1 MNRSIVIRLIAKDLH
16 LQRWIVAG
24 ALVAGVA
31 SLALTDSGRGDGEAS
46 GTGLDLG
53 FLLFLTTLITFGIL
67 VPMLGIL
74 KESQDKSQLFVLS
87 LPVSP
92 AQYARSKVLAALA
105 TFLLP
110 WLALTAGVAMLTLAT
125 DRPDGGLPFFVA
137 LMGFLLGN
145 FCTLTAL
152 VAIARSELWA
162 VVGILITNVSV
173 TPFLVHLGKLPGV
186 AGRSGEAVATW
197 SPEVLTLLAIELAWI
212 VAALA
217 LAFWLPTRRHDF
229 L

>member
-1 MNRSIVIRLIAKDLH
+1 MSRSIVARLVAKDLY
-16 LQRWIVAG
+16 LQRWLVAG

-31 SLALTDSGRGDGEAS
+31 SLALTGSGRTDGEAEGS
-46 GTGLDLG
+46 GIDLG
-53 FLLFLTTLITFGIL
+53 FLIYLTTLITFGIL

-74 KESQDKSQLFVLS
+74 KERQDKSRLFVLS

-92 AQYARSKVLAALA
+92 AQYVRSKVLAALA
-105 TFLLP
+105 IFLLP
-110 WLALTAGVAMLTLAT
+110 WGALTAGVATLTLAT

-152 VAIARSELWA
+152 VAIASSELWA
-162 VVGILITNVSV
+162 VAGILVTNVSV

-186 AGRSGEAVATW
+186 AGRTGEAAATW
-197 SPEVLTLLAIELAWI
+197 SPEVLTLLAIEAAW
-212 VAALA
+212 VVVALA
-217 LAFWLPTRRHDF
+217 LALWLPTLKRDF
-229 L
+229 V